1 MTPASAV
8 SVRLISHFFRFSTSS
23 LLTLALIAALALNIA
38 TLTVSSVFNLMSSA
52 IDLIAAKTVGEAV
65 AIRTKHKAEVQTL
78 KTKIADFETKSRNT
92 STAVRKTTRRISQR
106 VVRATARSTSSV
118 FAESIP
124 YLGIG
129 VIVGVTALELHDA
142 CETMK
147 DLHALDVAFNPEA
160 ANDANEVCGQA
171 VPTKGEIVQSLK
183 ESPSKAWNAA
193 TETIA
198 DLPSWGEALA
208 AAKRKAWEMLE
219 WMKILLGF

>member
-1 MTPASAV
+1 MSPASTIR
-8 SVRLISHFFRFSTSS
+8 SRLLKFSTSS
-23 LLTLALIAALALNIA
+23 LLIIALVAALALNVA

-52 IDLIAAKTVGEAV
+52 IEFIAAKTLGEAV
-65 AIRTKHKAEVQTL
+65 TIRTKHKAEVRNL
-78 KTKIADFETKSRNT
+78 KTQISDFEIKQRKT
-92 STAVRKTTRRISQR
+92 SAAVRNTTRRVAHR
-106 VVRATARSTSSV
+106 VAKATARSTSSIA
-118 FAESIP
+118 AESIP

-171 VPTKGEIVQSLK
+171 VPTKGEIIDSVM

-193 TETIA
+193 TETVA
-198 DLPSWGEALA
+198 DLPSWGEALE
-208 AAKRKAWEMLE
+208 AAKRKAWKIII
-219 WMKILLGF
+219 WMKNLLGR

>member
-1 MTPASAV
+1 MTPASAIR
-8 SVRLISHFFRFSTSS
+8 SRLLKSSTST
-23 LLTLALIAALALNIA
+23 LLTIVLIAALALNIA

-65 AIRTKHKAEVQTL
+65 TIRTKHKAEVKNL
-78 KTKIADFETKSRNT
+78 KTQISDFEIKQRKT
-92 STAVRKTTRRISQR
+92 SAAVRNTTRRVAHR
-106 VVRATARSTSSV
+106 VAKATARSTSSIA
-118 FAESIP
+118 AESIP
-124 YLGIG
+124 YIGIG

-171 VPTKGEIVQSLK
+171 VPTKGEIIDSVM

-193 TETIA
+193 TETVA
-198 DLPSWGEALA
+198 DLPSWDEALD